1 MPAHFE
7 ESSLDNI
14 LAYSTTIVVGLV
26 IFLGTFCFAYYQ
38 TLYNVTDLKL
48 DIIAA
53 VLVMITPLL
62 MRIEWSMIN
71 TTEK

>member
-1 MPAHFE
+1 MPAHFK
-7 ESSLDNI
+7 ESFLDNI

-26 IFLGTFCFAYYQ
+26 ILLGTFLFAYYQ

-48 DIIAA
+48 DIVAA
-53 VLVMITPLL
+53 VLVAITPLL

>member
-38 TLYNVTDLKL
+38 TLYKVTDLNL
-48 DIIAA
+48 DIVAA
-53 VLVMITPLL
+53 VLVAITPLL
-62 MRIEWSMIN
+62 MRAEWSMIN